1 MVTVV
6 CIVMYQ
12 RHDYRFYSIILLL
25 VLPTVTVTL
34 SNHVTCCWY
43 CVLLRAYLAAAAA
56 DRQLT
61 SVNIAINW
69 CSFSVHATN
78 AYTRAT
84 QWSTQHC
91 RFNRG
96 CVGGLGEPPSTH
108 WTEAVGATQPIW
120 PCGEHTDLVPHP
132 RIVQLTGQALNGL
145 GYRVNPAWIRSGVCI
160 TPSVNITL

>member
-43 CVLLRAYLAAAAA
+43 CVLLRAYLAAAA

-61 SVNIAINW
+61 SVNIAINR

-78 AYTRAT
+78 AYTKAT

-96 CVGGLGEPPSTH
+96 CVGGLGKPPSTH
-108 WTEAVGATQPIW
+108 WIRG
-120 PCGEHTDLVPHP
+120 CGRHTANLALRRTH
-132 RIVQLTGQALNGL
+132 RSRALNEI
-145 GYRVNPAWIRSGVCI
+145 N
-160 TPSVNITL
+160 TPGSSSSQDRH